1 LAQKIHPQ
9 TVISGWR
16 KATDEALRVL
26 EGIAKNNRYEE
37 IKKNS
42 KYLILFYFISA
53 NVEQFKSDLMNIAR
67 TTLSSKILQGK
78 KEHFAKLC
86 VDAVVKLHVCFLVVF
101 SSKKN
106 NIFFLG

>member
-1 LAQKIHPQ
+1 MAQKIHPQ

-26 EGIAKNNRYEE
+26 EGIAK
-37 IKKNS
+37 
-42 KYLILFYFISA
+42 ILFYFISA

-101 SSKKN
+101 PKKK
-106 NIFFLG
+106 